1 MTCQLLL
8 FLSEKYDRNLFKTL
22 TPGHTLRLS
31 TQIAKSDCKSSGAF
45 FMTEAGVAEELPTE
59 PIGYLKVVTL
69 GESTLSAEE
78 LTSIAGNLAN
88 GAVIDLGEATFATT
102 EFPMD
107 FTRKTN
113 LQEILRP
120 FPGALHGTGMRKCRL
135 HPCP

>member
-1 MTCQLLL
+1 MYKRQATVSIVYKFADGSVYLQTK
-8 FLSEKYDRNLFKTL
+8 SGKTL

-107 FTRKTN
+107 FT
-113 LQEILRP
+113 LSLI
-120 FPGALHGTGMRKCRL
+120 HI
-135 HPCP
+135 

>member
-1 MTCQLLL
+1 
-8 FLSEKYDRNLFKTL
+8 
-22 TPGHTLRLS
+22 
-31 TQIAKSDCKSSGAF
+31 
-45 FMTEAGVAEELPTE
+45 MTEAGVAEELPTE

-107 FTRKTN
+107 
-113 LQEILRP
+113 LPARP
-120 FPGALHGTGMRKCRL
+120 IFRRSHCPVISRLSLPAPTIPGLSTAVRT
-135 HPCP
+135 